1 MKAAVLYK
9 PGDLRIENVP
19 TPSFGDEDVLLKV
32 GACAICGT
40 DIRIFKHGHPHLTKP
55 TIPGHETAGT
65 IADMGSKVKG
75 YEVGE
80 KVAVDP
86 IVSCGCCNYCKKG
99 LTNLCLTFKQ
109 TTEAFGYF
117 YPGGFA
123 EYMAI
128 PAKAI
133 GRGNLIKVPGGL
145 SLEEA
150 AIAEPMACA
159 LNGQMRS
166 SVGVGDHVLIVGA
179 GPIGCMH
186 ISIAKTLGA
195 TKVLISEFQT
205 TRLEMAKRFGADR
218 YINPQK
224 ENLMAAVME
233 ETSGIGPTV
242 IMIAAPAKKAQE
254 DSLELAASRA
264 RINFFGG
271 LPKDDSIARIDS
283 NLVHYK
289 ELSIQGTSGTTA
301 SHINTCIE
309 LMAGKRV
316 EGAKFISR
324 TISLEELPAM
334 MLEAQEGKYLKIVVK
349 P

>member
-1 MKAAVLYK
+1 M
-9 PGDLRIENVP
+9 
-19 TPSFGDEDVLLKV
+19 
-32 GACAICGT
+32 
-40 DIRIFKHGHPHLTKP
+40 RIFKHGHKKLTKP
-55 TIPGHETAGT
+55 TITGHETSGT
-65 IADMGSKVKG
+65 IADVGNKVKG

-80 KVAVDP
+80 KVVVDP
-86 IVSCGCCNYCKKG
+86 IVSCGICHYCRKG
-99 LTNLCLTFKQ
+99 FTNLCLTFQQ
-109 TTEAFGYF
+109 TTEAFGYH

-133 GRGNLIKVPGGL
+133 ARGNLIKIPASL

-150 AIAEPMACA
+150 SIAEPMACA
-159 LNGQMRS
+159 LNGQMVS

-186 ISIAKTLGA
+186 IGIAKTLGA
-195 TKVLISEFQT
+195 TKIMISELQT
-205 TRLEMAKRFGADR
+205 ARLAMARRFGADR
-218 YINPQK
+218 YVNPRT
-224 ENLMAAVME
+224 EDLRAAVLE
-233 ETSGIGPTV
+233 ETGGVGPSV
-242 IMIAAPAKKAQE
+242 VMIAAPSKEAQE
-254 DSLELAASRA
+254 NALELAANRA

-271 LPKDDSIARIDS
+271 LPKDDSVARIDS

-301 SHINTCIE
+301 FHINTCIE
-309 LMAGKRV
+309 LMVGGRL
-316 EGAKFISR
+316 EGGRFISK
-324 TISLEELPAM
+324 TISLEELPAV

>member
-19 TPSFGDEDVLLKV
+19 TPPFGAGDILLKV

-40 DIRIFKHGHPHLTKP
+40 DMRIFKHGHTHLTKP
-55 TIPGHETAGT
+55 TITGHETSGT
-65 IADMGSKVKG
+65 IADMGSKVRG

-86 IVSCGCCNYCKKG
+86 IVSCGTCHYCRKG

-109 TTEAFGYF
+109 TTEAFGYH

-123 EYMAI
+123 EYMVI

-133 GRGNLIKVPGGL
+133 GRGNLIKVPASL

-159 LNGQMRS
+159 LNGQMMCG
-166 SVGVGDHVLIVGA
+166 VGVGDHVLIVGA

-195 TKVLISEFQT
+195 TKVMISEFQAA
-205 TRLEMAKRFGADR
+205 RLEMAKQFGADR
-218 YINPQK
+218 HINPRK
-224 ENLMAAVME
+224 EDLGAAVME
-233 ETSGIGPTV
+233 ETGGIGPTV
-242 IMIAAPAKKAQE
+242 VMIAAPAKKAQE
-254 DSLELAASRA
+254 DALDLAASRA

-271 LPKDDSIARIDS
+271 LPKDDSVARIDS

-289 ELSIQGTSGTTA
+289 ELSIQGTSGATA
-301 SHINTCIE
+301 SHINICIE
-309 LMAGKRV
+309 LMAGGRV
-316 EGAKFISR
+316 EGGRFISR
-324 TISLEELPAM
+324 TISLEELPAT

>member
-1 MKAAVLYK
+1 MKAAVFYK
-9 PGDLRIENVP
+9 PGDMRVENVP
-19 TPSFGDEDVLLKV
+19 MPSFGEDDILLRV

-40 DIRIFKHGHPHLTKP
+40 DMRIFKHGHKHLTKP
-55 TIPGHETAGT
+55 VITGHEISGT
-65 IADMGSKVKG
+65 VADRGKKVRD
-75 YEVGE
+75 YEIGQ
-80 KVAVDP
+80 KVVVNP
-86 IVSCGCCNYCKKG
+86 IVSCGTCHYCKKG

-123 EYMAI
+123 EYMAV

-133 GRGNLIKVPGGL
+133 RRGNLIKVPDSL

-150 AIAEPMACA
+150 AVAEPMACA
-159 LNGQMRS
+159 LNGLMMS
-166 SVGVGDHVLIVGA
+166 KVGIGDHVLVVGA

-186 ISIAKTLGA
+186 VSLAKTLGA
-195 TKVLISEFQT
+195 TKVMISEFQE
-205 TRLEMAKRFGADR
+205 TRLDMARQFKADR

-224 ENLMAAVME
+224 EDLKAAVME
-233 ETSGIGPTV
+233 ETGGIGPTV

-254 DSLELAASRA
+254 DALELAASHA
-264 RINFFGG
+264 HINFFGG

-283 NLVHYK
+283 NLVHYN
-289 ELSIQGTSGTTA
+289 ELYIHGTSGTTA
-301 SHINTCIE
+301 AHIGMCIE
-309 LMAGKRV
+309 LMAGGRV
-316 EGAKFISR
+316 EGKRFISKVV
-324 TISLEELPAM
+324 SLEELPSM